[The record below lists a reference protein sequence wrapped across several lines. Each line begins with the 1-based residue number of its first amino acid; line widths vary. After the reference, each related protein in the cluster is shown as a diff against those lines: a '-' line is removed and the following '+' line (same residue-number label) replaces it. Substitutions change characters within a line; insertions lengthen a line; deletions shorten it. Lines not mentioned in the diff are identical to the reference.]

1 MSDQSP
7 APEAHS
13 FTTFVTTDNDT
24 IDSETVRD
32 LSCLIKLKSPP
43 AANNER
49 RSSCAIDI
57 VLVVDRSGS
66 MLGEKIALVQTSIES
81 IINKSTIPE
90 DRFAIV
96 TFANTPLML
105 QEFTSDRQSIIK
117 KLHAIKAGGGTNIPD
132 AFNMGLDVMRTGGT
146 RHTAM
151 IFLTDG
157 MSNQGMGNAEFEAQ
171 INEVTRKSIDF
182 PASFYAIGFGSDCDS
197 SMLKLISS
205 CTPGN
210 SVPTFSWIET
220 EDQVASTFGEV
231 IGSITTTIA
240 WNVTLDIQAGSGCRI
255 IRVDTGAGNV
265 REIQAE
271 KRFQLCFGAMFE
283 DEVKH
288 VLVDLSVDKTVEQ
301 DGQILGNCSISYMN
315 INGTT
320 SHAPGST
327 LTINRKRDT
336 TVEASKIVLLEIQ
349 DQRNRIAVAN
359 AMRIAENQAEHG
371 DLRAA
376 AETLQDPNII
386 APGGTLGYGETLK
399 GSLQNQSDQLLSST
413 DSRTTSMR
421 LGVSADQQGSQRG
434 ADHVTPSQEREANIT
449 NSYVKT
455 NTQGYRQ

>member
-1 MSDQSP
+1 M
-7 APEAHS
+7 
-13 FTTFVTTDNDT
+13 TTDHDA
-24 IDSETVRD
+24 IDSETVRE
-32 LSCLIKLKSPP
+32 LSCLIKLKAPP
-43 AANNER
+43 AQQKR
-49 RSSCAIDI
+49 HPSCGINI
-57 VLVVDRSGS
+57 VFVVDRSGS
-66 MLGEKIALVQTSIES
+66 MAGEKIALVQTSIES
-81 IINKSTIPE
+81 IITKSTIPE
-90 DRFAIV
+90 DRFAVI
-96 TFANTPLML
+96 TFANSPTLL
-105 QEFTSDRQSIIK
+105 TDGFTSDRESIFDKHHKIE
-117 KLHAIKAGGGTNIPD
+117 ADGGTNIPA
-132 AFNMGLDVMRTGGT
+132 AFQMGLDTMRTTTGQ
-146 RHTAM
+146 TAM

-157 MSNQGMGNAEFEAQ
+157 MSNVGTSKEQFGAEIAL
-171 INEVTRKSIDF
+171 TRQSIDF
-182 PASFYAIGFGSDCDS
+182 PASFYAIGFGKGCDAD
-197 SMLKLISS
+197 MLKLISS
-205 CTPGN
+205 CTPGD
-210 SVPTFSWIET
+210 SVPTFCWIET